1 MPASRKPR
9 KAYRPRPVNRLSHV
23 STIMGVGLL
32 TLDDR
37 SIWALALDAAITE
50 VARGTATK
58 DHWDEIISAVSLVE
72 ELIRMGRA
80 DDPSDLVPAAE
91 QAIVD
96 ILQRRKEGILAVRAS
111 ELAAL
116 RSLME
121 GWIRLLEGITHAEK
135 YQAEQR
141 LKLRKSS
148 PHNRKVPNV
157 PDSLVRR

>member
-1 MPASRKPR
+1 MPANRKPR
-9 KAYRPRPVNRLSHV
+9 KAYRPKPVNRLAHV

-50 VARGTATK
+50 VAKGTATK
-58 DHWDEIISAVSLVE
+58 EHWDEIISAVSLVE

-80 DDPSDLVPAAE
+80 DDPGDLVPAAE

-96 ILQRRKEGILAVRAS
+96 ILQRRKEGTLAVRAS

-116 RSLME
+116 RNLME
-121 GWIRLLEGITHAEK
+121 EWIDLLEGITHAEK
-135 YQAEQR
+135 YKAEQR

-148 PHNRKVPNV
+148 PHNTRLPNV
-157 PDSLVRR
+157 IDRNARR